1 MKLIMENFR
10 KAMREFKERE
20 GKTMSYDSSLGGFV
34 VSKEDLSKINKA
46 IEKIYKEFEKR
57 TGGTAEDIPK
67 IEVEDL
73 EPVAR
78 ALNESAEQDQKWSE
92 MEDDFT
98 EEEKTNLFLRF
109 GANSWEELSDANKE
123 LILKRF
129 DIFTPA
135 GQLKQKIGAVRDVE
149 KGLGRLTPEDYEKG
163 EYVLP
168 VSGEVLED
176 FNKMVEELKEGGEVD
191 SLFEKARDWYHK
203 IRELLDQETGN
214 DQDATLLGL
223 LIATYSP
230 RAKFALNLAEAA
242 FMFKAVQMDAKEN
255 KDLLEDYINNFPGGK
270 KKEQGEF
277 RGFTN
282 AHKVPNFTLNLIA
295 PDLAGGRDEEGK
307 ISYNELYMWNSTIDT
322 WMIDAFYP
330 NVRGVTT
337 AKEWETIK
345 GKMMGN
351 VVTYRYMAG
360 LVAQEAKKLGLLP
373 HELQAIVWVA
383 SQIRKTGEK
392 GLGVTTEFAVNQIKD
407 SIVNLE
413 KIKQQFKE
421 EERVNKKLVSSY
433 LKDLDMGKEYS
444 EQFGDESWLKVILD
458 KIDKEG
464 FAEASGYVLGMKD
477 EKGTTVVPGVRSI
490 TASGKKGKEPDRFPA
505 PYVPPK
511 PKAEKGAKK
520 KAKKEKQKV
529 EKPLE
534 EYQNSD
540 KYGELKTFQVM
551 NDVIQMPTGKFNNLH
566 DSILLYLSDDFSKEK
581 AVDYILG
588 RFDPE
593 ATASKDYFI
602 KESKRRFVIRILK
615 S

>member
-1 MKLIMENFR
+1 MKMKLIMENFR
-10 KAMREFKERE
+10 KTMKEFKERE

-34 VSKEDLSKINKA
+34 VSKEDLSKINQA
-46 IEKIYKEFEKR
+46 IEKIYKAFEER
-57 TGGTAEDIPK
+57 TGGTAEDIPR

-73 EPVAR
+73 EPVAT
-78 ALNESAEQDQKWSE
+78 ALNESVEQDQKWSE
-92 MEDDFT
+92 MEGDFT
-98 EEEKTNLFLRF
+98 EEEKTQLFLRF

-149 KGLGRLTPEDYEKG
+149 KGLGRMSPEEFEKG
-163 EYVLP
+163 GYVLP
-168 VSGEVLED
+168 VSAEVLDD
-176 FNKMVEELKEGGEVD
+176 FQAMVNELKEGGEVD

-242 FMFKAVQMDAKEN
+242 FMFKAVQMDAKDN
-255 KDLLEDYINNFPGGK
+255 KELLKEYINIFPGGQ
-270 KKEQGEF
+270 KKEQGDF
-277 RGFTN
+277 RGFTK

-307 ISYNELYMWNSTIDT
+307 INYNELYMWNSTIDT

-360 LVAQEAKKLGLLP
+360 LVAEEAKKLGLLP

-383 SQIRKTGEK
+383 SQIRKTGQK
-392 GLGVTTEFAVNQIKD
+392 GLGVTTEFAINQIKQ

-413 KIKQQFKE
+413 KIKEQFNE
-421 EERVNKKLVSSY
+421 EERINKKLVGPY
-433 LKDLDMGKEYS
+433 LKELDMDKEYT
-444 EQFGDESWLKVILD
+444 EQFGDQSWLKVVLD
-458 KIDKEG
+458 KIEKDG
-464 FAEASGYVLGMKD
+464 FSEAAEYILGIKGV
-477 EKGTTVVPGVRSI
+477 KGTTVVPGVRSI
-490 TASGKKGKEPDRFPA
+490 TASGAKGKEPDRFPA

-520 KAKKEKQKV
+520 KDKKEKV

-534 EYQNSD
+534 EYQNAD
-540 KYGELKTFQVM
+540 KYGELKTFEVM

-566 DSILLYLSDDFSKEK
+566 DSILMYLSDDFSKEK

-588 RFDPE
+588 RFDSE
-593 ATASKDYFI
+593 AKASKDYFI
-602 KESKRRFVIRILK
+602 KESKRRFVVRILK

>member
-255 KDLLEDYINNFPGGK
+255 KELLEDYINNFPGGK

-295 PDLAGGRDEEGK
+295 PELAGGRDEQGRVNYK
-307 ISYNELYMWNSTIDT
+307 ELYMWNSTIDT

-330 NVRGVTT
+330 NIRGVTT
-337 AKEWETIK
+337 AKEWEKIK

-360 LVAQEAKKLGLLP
+360 LVAQEAKKLGILP

-392 GLGVTTEFAVNQIKD
+392 GLGVTTEFAINQIKR

-413 KIKQQFKE
+413 KIKQQFNE
-421 EERVNKKLVSSY
+421 EERISKKLVGPY
-433 LKDLDMGKEYS
+433 LKELDIDKEYT
-444 EQFGDESWLKVILD
+444 EQFGEQSWLKVVLD
-458 KIDKEG
+458 KIETEG
-464 FAEASGYVLGMKD
+464 FDEAADYILGIK
-477 EKGTTVVPGVRSI
+477 KGDKTVVPGVRSI
-490 TASGKKGKEPDRFPA
+490 TASGPKGKEPDRYPA
-505 PYVPPK
+505 PPPK
-511 PKAEKGAKK
+511 PKKD
-520 KAKKEKQKV
+520 KKEKKEKKKKPKDTRYQDV
-529 EKPLE
+529 E
-534 EYQNSD
+534 
-540 KYGELKTFQVM
+540 KYGELKTFYVM
-551 NDVIQMPTGKFNNLH
+551 NEVIQMPTGKFNNLH
-566 DSILLYLSDDFSKEK
+566 DSILMYLSEDFSKEK
-581 AVDYILG
+581 AVNSILG
-588 RFDPE
+588 RFDPQ
-593 ATASKDYFI
+593 AKASKDYFI
-602 KESKRRFVIRILK
+602 KESKRRFVVRILK